1 MSWKGSLTTV
11 SAGTLSLQGWDPGH
25 LRDISVPA
33 LAVCS
38 KDACRPGSLS
48 FAGHRTS
55 LVVPSLEQPS
65 AVPENCGEDGQSF
78 PCLVLGSSDVSAA
91 LLVGESTSFSTTH
104 GRCRAVAACPVL
116 SLARM
121 MFLFWPSVCSK
132 RLQSFA
138 SSLSRPSTRPS
149 TRRFCVLDQ
158 LVFCVTD
165 LAALRSKYL

>member
-1 MSWKGSLTTV
+1 MQRVDRSATPASDSCGSFSAPREYLLGLAPSPVCPPVPPAPQHDQGDRVSWKGSLTTV

-121 MFLFWPSVCSK
+121 MFL
-132 RLQSFA
+132 L
-138 SSLSRPSTRPS
+138 
-149 TRRFCVLDQ
+149 
-158 LVFCVTD
+158 
-165 LAALRSKYL
+165 